1 MKTGLVRLNKIIMD
15 NNHKFWIYNEK
26 RSYAQSLE
34 NEQKQETSFGVS
46 MLRGG

>member
-1 MKTGLVRLNKIIMD
+1 MKTGLVRLNKIIID
-15 NNHKFWIYNEK
+15 NNHKFWIDNEE